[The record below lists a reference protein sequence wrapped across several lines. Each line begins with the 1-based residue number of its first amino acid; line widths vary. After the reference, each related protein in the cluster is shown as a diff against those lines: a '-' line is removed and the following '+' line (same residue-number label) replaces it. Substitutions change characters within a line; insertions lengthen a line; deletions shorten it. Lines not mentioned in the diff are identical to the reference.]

1 MHNASMWIYARVM
14 ARSNLYNFALNDSLR
29 ENERQQ
35 MLAAV
40 IPVNAT
46 KNMNIENHSKKKRIE
61 RLR

>member
-1 MHNASMWIYARVM
+1 M